1 MPNSV
6 EGYSRSQHSKAGG
19 AATQRATGRFRGQK
33 ERLRQARYLRIPKY
47 IVRSRDAVVIV
58 VNRLH
63 SVRKLS
69 TWDCELAITYYV
81 RKNRFHLWPLVAI
94 LVLDRVLG
102 VPVTERSRR
111 SYLPGFAGP
120 VSSPE

>member
-1 MPNSV
+1 MRPGYHQEFYQKWQTDYNKYVRELSYHERLKTERVPNSV
-6 EGYSRSQHSKAGG
+6 EGYYRSQHSKAGG
-19 AATQRATGRFRGQK
+19 AATQRTTGRFRGQK

-69 TWDCELAITYYV
+69 T
-81 RKNRFHLWPLVAI
+81 
-94 LVLDRVLG
+94 
-102 VPVTERSRR
+102 
-111 SYLPGFAGP
+111 
-120 VSSPE
+120 